1 MTYKISICLV
11 VLNLVLPTI
20 CMRVIRFDDRDE
32 YLLGKPADTDD
43 ELLYS
48 TFDFDRN
55 PCAKSYVKCTN
66 NATHFVLDFADPKKR
81 CISSIHVFSTPDG
94 PVSLDEKKPPSKS
107 AIFCQKGG
115 IGKSYCLLVF
125 RKKEPRE
132 DALVDIRGIPAN
144 QKCSLKERY
153 TSGDPKKTDAYG
165 MAYKFNKDDNWNI
178 QRTGVEKFKRPI
190 GNEIFYRKNGLMN
203 HQITYLSKF
212 DKYTVTREIVV
223 KDNAKKFTLDF
234 TNYQQ
239 YRISFLDIYW
249 FQESQKRKPKLPYIY
264 YNGECLPSNKTC
276 QLIFDADEPITYAF
290 VKVFSNPD
298 HKESRLRAED
308 LGRG

>member
-1 MTYKISICLV
+1 MTYFKISTCCLV
-11 VLNLVLPTI
+11 LLNLFLPTI
-20 CMRVIRFDDRDE
+20 CIKVIRFDDRDE
-32 YLLGKPADTDD
+32 YLIGKPESTDD

-48 TFDFDRN
+48 TFDFDKN

-66 NATHFVLDFADPKKR
+66 NATHFILDFSDPKKR
-81 CISSIHVFSTPDG
+81 CISSIQVFSTPDM
-94 PVSLDEKKPPSKS
+94 PVINLEEKRPPSKS
-107 AIFCQKGG
+107 SIFCQKGG

-125 RKKEPRE
+125 KKKEPRE
-132 DALVDIRGIPAN
+132 DALVDIRGL
-144 QKCSLKERY
+144 KTCSLKERY

-165 MAYKFNKDDNWNI
+165 MPYKFNNNDNWHMK
-178 QRTGVEKFKRPI
+178 REGVKQWTRL

-203 HQITYLSKF
+203 HQIRYLSKF
-212 DKYTVTREIVV
+212 DKYTVTREMVV
-223 KDNAKKFTLDF
+223 RDNAKKFTMDF
-234 TNYQQ
+234 SNFGQ

-249 FQESQKRKPKLPYIY
+249 FQESQRNKPKLPYIY

-276 QLIFDADEPITYAF
+276 QLIFDTDETITYVF

-298 HKESRLRAED
+298 HKEPRLRHAD